1 MAQLNELIHQPQ
13 RLQIMATLAALDA
26 DTQLSFTYVRDQL
39 GLTDGNLGAH
49 LRKLEDAHYIAVTK
63 AFVGRKPQTYLQ
75 ATAEGRRAFAEH
87 LAALEAILHTAT
99 ATPVVKTDPSVDGT
113 LRLEQPA
120 R

>member
-1 MAQLNELIHQPQ
+1 MAQLNDLIHQPQ
-13 RLQIMATLAALDA
+13 RLQIMATLAALDH

-63 AFVGRKPQTYLQ
+63 TFVGRKPQTYLQ
-75 ATAEGRRAFAEH
+75 ATGEGRQAFAEH
-87 LAALEAILHTAT
+87 LAALEAILNTAT
-99 ATPVVKTDPSVDGT
+99 VVPVAKADQPSDGT
-113 LRLEQPA
+113 LTLEQHP

>member
-49 LRKLEDAHYIAVTK
+49 LRKLEDAQYIAVTK

-75 ATAEGRRAFAEH
+75 ATGEGRRAFAEH
-87 LAALEAILHTAT
+87 LAALEAILNTAT
-99 ATPVVKTDPSVDGT
+99 VSVAKTDQPSDGT
-113 LRLEQPA
+113 LRLEQPTG
-120 R
+120 